1 MSLPPPPASLSGP
14 EIEEKIAAARS
25 AHGLGPEEW
34 QTPYHSIPHLLAE
47 QAARTPDKRFL
58 AYVDEDAGERR
69 DYTHAE
75 FSARVQRLARY
86 LADTLGLKRGE
97 RVATLAH
104 NHDSTVILY
113 FAAWSA
119 GLCVVPI
126 NVGEEADRIGFVINN
141 ARVAAVFIRPEYL
154 KLAPEN
160 ECPGVRHWVLIEP
173 LPDDAA
179 PPKGW
184 RRMAEAAEQPD
195 KPLHREVARG
205 DEALIV
211 YTSGTTGA
219 PKGVVLTQYNLLIDA
234 KNIAEWHRIDLR
246 QTMMCVLPI
255 HHVNGIV
262 VTLMTPMYAGGGV
275 VLNRKFKSSA
285 FWSRLAAEKVQVV
298 SVVPT
303 LLQFLLDGDEDLAQH
318 DLRPFRHIICGAG
331 PLTVDLA
338 KQFEA
343 RFKVP
348 VMHGYGLSETTC
360 YSCFLPTD
368 LRRDEHQGWLGDHG
382 FPSIGVPLPCNEMA
396 IHDDQG
402 TALAAG
408 AKGEI
413 VIRGHNVMKFYYGRP
428 DANDSTFSH
437 GWFRSGD
444 EGFFLEDGRK
454 RPYFFIT
461 GRLKELIIRG
471 GVNISTYEIDEVLM
485 AIPGVKAG
493 LAVGFDNKYHGEEVG
508 AYIVLQPDVKMT
520 AADIQKHCAPLPA
533 WKRPK
538 VVLFGE
544 EVPVTSTG
552 KYQRRKLVPLFADYK
567 DKQFK

>member
-1 MSLPPPPASLSGP
+1 MSLPPPTASLSGP
-14 EIEEKIAAARS
+14 EIEEKIASARTVR
-25 AHGLGPEEW
+25 GLGPAEY
-34 QTPYHSIPHLLAE
+34 QLPYHSIPHLLGE
-47 QAARTPDKRFL
+47 QRDRTPDKPFL
-58 AYVDEDAGERR
+58 VYVDEESGERR
-69 DYTHAE
+69 E
-75 FSARVQRLARY
+75 FTFGEFHDRVHRLARY
-86 LADTLGLKRGE
+86 FADTLGLKRGE
-97 RVATLAH
+97 RIATLAH
-104 NHDSTVILY
+104 NHDSTVIVY
-113 FAAWSA
+113 FAAWCA

-141 ARVAAVFIRPEYL
+141 ARASAVFIRPEYL
-154 KLAPEN
+154 KLAPES
-160 ECPGVRHWVLIEP
+160 ECPGVRHWVLI
-173 LPDDAA
+173 DALTEGA
-179 PPKGW
+179 EKPKGW
-184 RRMAEAAEQPD
+184 RQLQEADALSN
-195 KPLHREVARG
+195 KPLHRDVTRE

-234 KNIAEWHRIDLR
+234 KSIAEWHRIDLR
-246 QTMMCVLPI
+246 QKMMCVLPI

-262 VTLMTPMYAGGGV
+262 VTLMTPLYAGGGV

-285 FWSRLAAEKVQVV
+285 FWSRIAAEKVQVV

-303 LLQFLLDGDEDLAQH
+303 LLQFLLDGNEDLSKH

-360 YSCFLPTD
+360 YSCFLPLD
-368 LRRDEHQGWLGDHG
+368 LRQHEHEAWLSDHG
-382 FPSIGVPLPCNEMA
+382 FPSIGVPIPSNEMA
-396 IHDDQG
+396 IHDEQG
-402 TALAAG
+402 KSLPAG
-408 AKGEI
+408 EKGEI
-413 VIRGHNVMKFYYGRP
+413 VIRGHNVMKYYYGRP
-428 DANDSTFSH
+428 DANDSTFAH

-444 EGFFLEDGRK
+444 EGFFLEDSQK
-454 RPYFFIT
+454 RLFFFIT

-471 GVNISTYEIDEVLM
+471 GVNISTYELDEILM

-508 AYIVLQPDVKMT
+508 AYIVLQPGVKMT
-520 AADIQKHCAPLPA
+520 AEEIIKQCGSIHA

-538 VVLFGE
+538 VVLFGD

-552 KYQRRKLVPLFADYK
+552 KYQRRKLVPLFSEYK